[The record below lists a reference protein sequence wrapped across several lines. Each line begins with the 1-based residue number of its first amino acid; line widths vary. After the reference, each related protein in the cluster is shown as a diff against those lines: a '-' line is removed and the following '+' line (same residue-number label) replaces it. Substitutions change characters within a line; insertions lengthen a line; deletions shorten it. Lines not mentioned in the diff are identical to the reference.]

1 MVRANKMN
9 FFMASSE
16 LKYGSKYKSKKFIFN
31 DFAKINYDGDKQNK
45 EVS

>member
-16 LKYGSKYKSKKFIFN
+16 LIQGSKYRVKKFIFN
-31 DFAKINYDGDKQNK
+31 DFAKINYDGDNQNK